1 VNLSTNY
8 LGLALRNPLMMGA
21 SPLAQDVDELLRA
34 EDAGVSAVVMNSL
47 FEEQLTH
54 DQLAHFQYVEAHA
67 HTHAEALSLQPLHP
81 SLYRL
86 LGPDEYLQQIA
97 HIKRRVNLPV
107 LGSLNGV
114 TDQGWLRY
122 ARQIEQAGADGLELN
137 VYYLATDAQQS
148 GAQVE
153 QQLVDMVHSVTHAV
167 SIPVAV
173 KLSPFYSS
181 LVHLAGRLVEAGARG
196 LVLFNRFYEPDID
209 VETLALEPRL
219 QLSNSS
225 ELLLRLRWLAALSD
239 QTPASLAVSGGVH
252 NALDALKAVMAGAH
266 AVQLVSVLLAHG
278 PGVVTGMLAELE
290 GWLEEHEYESLS
302 QACGSMNLA
311 RCPDPTYYHR
321 GNYLRILQS
330 FRRGSERRP
339 IHALHAPSARAA
351 ADLAPRARSD
361 RRD

>member
-1 VNLSTNY
+1 VNLSTDY
-8 LGLALRNPLMMGA
+8 LGLALRNPLMLGA
-21 SPLAQDVDELLRA
+21 SPIAQDLDAVLQA

-47 FEEQLTH
+47 FEEQLTL
-54 DQLAHFQYVEAHA
+54 DQLAHFDSIDAHA
-67 HTHAEALSLQPLHP
+67 NTHAEALSLRPAHP
-81 SLYRL
+81 ELDRL
-86 LGPDEYLQQIA
+86 LGPDAYLEQIA
-97 HIKRRVNLPV
+97 RLKRRIDLPV

-122 ARQIEQAGADGLELN
+122 AREIEQAGADALELN
-137 VYYLATDAQQS
+137 VYYLATDARQS

-153 QQLVDMVHSVTHAV
+153 QQLVDMVHSVTRAV

-209 VETLALEPRL
+209 VESLALEPRL

-252 NALDALKAVMAGAH
+252 TTLDALKAVMAGAH
-266 AVQLVSVLLAHG
+266 AVQLVSVLLANG
-278 PGVVTGMLAELE
+278 PGVVTGMLAELAN
-290 GWLEEHEYESLS
+290 WLEQHDYASLR

-330 FRRGSERRP
+330 FVNTTRNPGRP
-339 IHALHAPSARAA
+339 
-351 ADLAPRARSD
+351 
-361 RRD
+361 

>member
-1 VNLSTNY
+1 MNLATDY
-8 LGLALRNPLMMGA
+8 LGLALRNPLMLGA
-21 SPLAQDVDELLRA
+21 SPLAQDLDAVLQA
-34 EDAGVSAVVMNSL
+34 EDAGVAAVVMNSL
-47 FEEQLTH
+47 FEEQLTL
-54 DQLAHFQYVEAHA
+54 DQVAHFAFIEAHA
-67 HTHAEALSLQPLHP
+67 NTHAEALSLRPVHP
-81 SLYRL
+81 ELDRL
-86 LGPDEYLQQIA
+86 LGPDAYLEQIA
-97 HIKRRVNLPV
+97 RLKRRVDLPV

-122 ARQIEQAGADGLELN
+122 ARQIEQAGADALELN
-137 VYYLATDAQQS
+137 VYYLATDARQS

-153 QQLVDMVHSVTHAV
+153 QQLVDMVHSVTSAV

-181 LVHLAGRLVEAGARG
+181 LVHLAGRLVAAGARG

-209 VETLALEPRL
+209 VESLALEPRL

-252 NALDALKAVMAGAH
+252 TTLDALKAVMAGAH
-266 AVQLVSVLLAHG
+266 AVQLVSVLLANG
-278 PGVVTGMLAELE
+278 PSAVAGMLSELAH
-290 GWLEEHEYESLS
+290 WLEQHDYESLR

-330 FRRGSERRP
+330 FVNTTRNPGRP
-339 IHALHAPSARAA
+339 
-351 ADLAPRARSD
+351 
-361 RRD
+361 